1 MTDVWAHR
9 GASVARR
16 ENTVDAFAEARR
28 QGAAGVELDV
38 RRSADRALV
47 VHHDAALAD
56 GRLIVELEAGALP
69 EDVVLL
75 DAALDAC
82 AGLVVNIEIKN
93 VEVDPDWDP
102 DQFLAAAVV
111 DLLHRR
117 GTAPAEVVV
126 SSFGLAAIDRVR
138 ALDPSI
144 PTGYLASARWD
155 QRGAL
160 QRAIDGGH
168 SAFHPYHLVVEPG
181 LVAAAHDAGV
191 AVNTWTVDDPDRIR
205 WLAGECG
212 VDAVITNVP
221 DVALAAL
228 ARP

>member
-1 MTDVWAHR
+1 M
-9 GASVARR
+9 ARR
-16 ENTVDAFAEARR
+16 ENTIDAFAEARR

-47 VHHDAALAD
+47 VHHDAALPD
-56 GRLIVELEAGALP
+56 GRVLVELSAADLP
-69 EDVVLL
+69 PEIPLL
-75 DAALDAC
+75 RTALDAC
-82 AGLVVNIEIKN
+82 AGMLVNIEIKN
-93 VEVDPDWDP
+93 VEADVDFDP

-111 DLLHRR
+111 DLLHER
-117 GTAPAEVVV
+117 GTEPADVLV
-126 SSFGLAAIDRVR
+126 SGFGLAAIDRVR
-138 ALDPSI
+138 ALDPAI

-155 QRGAL
+155 QPKAL

-168 SAFHPYHLVVEPG
+168 AAFHPYHLVVSPE
-181 LVAAAHDAGV
+181 LVAQAHAAGL

-205 WLAGECG
+205 WLAEVCG

-228 ARP
+228 GG